1 MQMRVKTNIRIV
13 ILVMAARVE
22 RISSFISFIDIVST
36 KELLLLTSIP
46 AWISNHMLSKVG
58 D

>member
-1 MQMRVKTNIRIV
+1 MQMSVKTNIRIV

-22 RISSFISFIDIVST
+22 GISSFISFIDIVSA